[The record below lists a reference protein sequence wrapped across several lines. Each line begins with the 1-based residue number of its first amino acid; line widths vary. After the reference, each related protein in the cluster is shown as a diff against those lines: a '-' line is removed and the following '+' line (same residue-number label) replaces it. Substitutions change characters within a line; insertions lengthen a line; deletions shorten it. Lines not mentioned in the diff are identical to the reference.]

1 MRSPMF
7 EGLVLDLQLSAVKK
21 SWMGVIE
28 EIGFLEPERHR
39 FHGIRKG
46 WATRLRRCG
55 IALSI
60 VAYGGRWKLLGAIYA
75 YVLHGQAE
83 LLPLAGVYRDG
94 NELSRCGSGQDR
106 V

>member
-60 VAYGGRWKLLGAIYA
+60 VTYGGDLCICTAWRGKVITTGWSVLGW
-75 YVLHGQAE
+75 Q
-83 LLPLAGVYRDG
+83 G